1 MLIPNVNLQPFN
13 TLGISAKAEFFTAV
27 DNLSSLLNVISI
39 ARQKSLPL
47 LLLGGGSNIVLRD
60 NFPGVAIKLNLMGR
74 EKVKETDEFVWLR
87 AGAGENWHELVN
99 YCLCKRYWGLENLSL
114 IPGCAGAAPI
124 QNIGAYGVELK
135 DVFCELEA
143 VDITSGDTVIFDKD
157 ACQFGYRDSI
167 FKGRFKD
174 QFIITS
180 ITLKLCKTPKYHIDY
195 PALAM
200 ALKSIPEGSLT
211 PVDVS
216 TAVCA
221 VRRSKLPAVE
231 DIPNAGSFFKNPLIS
246 HELFNILQRSHPTM
260 PAYDQGAAGVKLAAG
275 WLIEQAGWKGKGLGG
290 VLMHKHQALVLT
302 NPERV
307 SGAAVLAL
315 AQAVCCSVDQL
326 FGVELEIEPRVY
338 P

>member
-1 MLIPNVNLQPFN
+1 VLTANYNLQPFN
-13 TLGISAKAEFFTAV
+13 TLGISAQAEFFTAV
-27 DNLSSLLNVISI
+27 DNLQSLLNVISI
-39 ARQKSLPL
+39 AREKTLPL
-47 LLLGGGSNIVLRD
+47 LLLGGGSNIVLTD
-60 NFPGVAIKLNLMGR
+60 DFPGIAIKLNLMGR
-74 EKVKETDEFVWLR
+74 ELVKETDEFVWLR

-99 YCLCKRYWGLENLSL
+99 YCLSHHYWGLENLSL

-143 VDITSGDTVIFDKD
+143 VQISTGDKVVFDKD

-180 ITLKLCKTPKYHIDY
+180 ITLKLCKTPRYSIAY
-195 PALAM
+195 PALAT
-200 ALKSIPEGSLT
+200 ALKAIPEALLT

-221 VRRSKLPAVE
+221 IRRSKLPAVE
-231 DIPNAGSFFKNPLIS
+231 EIPNAGSFFKNPLVS
-246 HELFNILQRSHPTM
+246 HKLYSTLQRSHPTM
-260 PAYDQGAAGVKLAAG
+260 PAYDQGPIGVKLAAG

-290 VLMHKHQALVLT
+290 VLMHQHQALVLT
-302 NPERV
+302 NPKRA
-307 SGAAVLAL
+307 SGTAVLKL
-315 AQAVCCSVDQL
+315 AQAVCSSVVER
-326 FGVELEIEPRVY
+326 FGIELEIEPRVY

>member
-1 MLIPNVNLQPFN
+1 MLTPNYNLQPFN
-13 TLGISAKAEFFTAV
+13 TLSISAQAKFFATV
-27 DNLSSLLNVISI
+27 SNLPSLLDVVST
-39 ARQKSLPL
+39 ARKKKLPL
-47 LLLGGGSNIVLRD
+47 LLLGGGSNIVLTD
-60 NFPGVAIKLNLMGR
+60 NFPGIAIKLNLMGR
-74 EKVKETDEFVWLR
+74 ELVKETDECVWLR

-99 YCLCKRYWGLENLSL
+99 HCLSHHYWGLENLSL

-135 DVFCELEA
+135 DVFYELEA
-143 VDITSGDTVIFDKD
+143 VQISTGDTVVFNKD

-167 FKGRFKD
+167 FKGRLKD

-180 ITLKLCKTPKYHIDY
+180 ITLKLCKTPKHTVVY
-195 PALAM
+195 PALAA
-200 ALKSIPEGSLT
+200 ALKAIPEASLT

-221 VRRSKLPAVE
+221 IRRSKLPAVE
-231 DIPNAGSFFKNPLIS
+231 EIPNAGSFFKNPLIS
-246 HELFNILQRSHPTM
+246 HALYSTLQRSHPTM

-275 WLIEQAGWKGKGLGG
+275 WLIEQAGWKGKGMGG

-302 NPERV
+302 NPKRA
-307 SGAAVLAL
+307 SGAAVLKL
-315 AQAVCCSVDQL
+315 AQAVCTSVVER